1 MIAEELLKGLCL
13 RICTHLNLTVQL
25 VVASI
30 LACWTSQFTKVCQY
44 LCTMVT
50 LHPKIAVS
58 FILFSVFAMIL
69 FACSWWSL
77 RRYLGYQR
85 YLEFDEMNGW
95 YIDKRNGKAVCPQQE
110 CQKGKIPPYM
120 KCSNKDPLRFQC
132 PNCRTYYPPLPRKR
146 TVYVMRTRNQQI
158 C

>member
-1 MIAEELLKGLCL
+1 MIAEELLKGLFL
-13 RICTHLNLTVQL
+13 RICTHLNLAVQL

-30 LACWTSQFTKVCQY
+30 LACWTSQFTETRQY

-58 FILFSVFAMIL
+58 FILFSVSAMIL
-69 FACSWWSL
+69 FARSWWSL
-77 RRYLGYQR
+77 WRELGYQR
-85 YLEFDEMNGW
+85 YLEFDERHGW
-95 YIDKRNGKAVCPQQE
+95 YIDKRNGKVVCPQQE

-120 KCSNKDPLRFQC
+120 KCSSKDPLRFQC